1 VEHLTAMEGE
11 GSPRK
16 EECMEE
22 VGKGIEMG
30 EERKRMLDRRIE
42 RSEC

>member
-1 VEHLTAMEGE
+1 VKDLPG
-11 GSPRK
+11 RK
-16 EECMEE
+16 S
-22 VGKGIEMG
+22 VWRRWRKGIEMG